1 MPVLVERGT
10 LACDAGTTL
19 TSLWRKPLMSP
30 SALRSGAPE
39 GGLTRSCTA
48 VSSMPCAMT
57 LIVIW
62 LVVLK
67 SHVVRFVLPYRVA
80 PVPYMK
86 RLELK
91 GSISKASVI
100 QPSFGLTSAP
110 GRPPPQTGAGGVLSH
125 GAAVMSC
132 V

>member
-1 MPVLVERGT
+1 MLVLVVRGDT
-10 LACDAGTTL
+10 NCAEGTTFR
-19 TSLWRKPLMSP
+19 SLCRKPLMSP
-30 SALRSGAPE
+30 SALRSGAPA
-39 GGLTRSCTA
+39 GGLTRSWTA

-86 RLELK
+86 RLALN
-91 GSISKASVI
+91 GSISSASVI

-110 GRPPPQTGAGGVLSH
+110 GRPPPQMGAGGVLSH

>member
-1 MPVLVERGT
+1 MLVLEERGV
-10 LACDAGTTL
+10 LYCAGGTTFG
-19 TSLWRKPLMSP
+19 SLWRKPLMSP
-30 SALRSGAPE
+30 SALRSGAPV
-39 GGLTRSCTA
+39 GGLMRSCTA

-57 LIVIW
+57 RIVIW

-67 SHVVRFVLPYRVA
+67 SHVVRFVLPYSVA

-86 RLELK
+86 RLELN

-110 GRPPPQTGAGGVLSH
+110 GRPPPQVGAGGVLSH
-125 GAAVMSC
+125 GDAVMSC